1 MAAPDIGSCLSAG
14 IDGFK
19 KNPVAHI
26 LAVVLIGA
34 VGGVSAGVLSGPM
47 VVGYM
52 RMIQKEERGEAVE
65 FTDVFKAF
73 DDFVPA
79 LLAVLLSSL
88 IVSVGFMLCFVPGL
102 LIIGLVPTAAYLV
115 AVGEKDGINAIKRA
129 FEAVKANLLGTVICS
144 LVLSI
149 VGSLGAILCGVG
161 IFLTLPI
168 GMIGFYHMARQ
179 ITDGGPLAIT
189 RA

>member
-1 MAAPDIGSCLSAG
+1 
-14 IDGFK
+14 
-19 KNPVAHI
+19 
-26 LAVVLIGA
+26 
-34 VGGVSAGVLSGPM
+34 
-47 VVGYM
+47 
-52 RMIQKEERGEAVE
+52 
-65 FTDVFKAF
+65 
-73 DDFVPA
+73 
-79 LLAVLLSSL
+79 VLLSSL

-129 FEAVKANLLGTVICS
+129 FEAVRANLLGTVICS

-168 GMIGFYHMARQ
+168 GMIGFYHMAKQ

>member
-1 MAAPDIGSCLSAG
+1 MAAPDIGFCLSAG

-149 VGSLGAILCGVG
+149 VGSLGALLCGVG